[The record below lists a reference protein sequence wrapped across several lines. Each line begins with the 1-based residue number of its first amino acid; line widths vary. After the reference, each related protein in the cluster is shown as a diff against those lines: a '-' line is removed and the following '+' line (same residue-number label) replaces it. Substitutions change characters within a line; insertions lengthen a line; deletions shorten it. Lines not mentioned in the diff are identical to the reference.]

1 MAPREPWERVW
12 IDAETY
18 ASDVHSRINCTD
30 CHGGQAVDDMELA
43 HQGMIERPA
52 ADPAICGDCHTDVT
66 PAVMGSLHTTLA
78 GYDHALYARTVP
90 ENHAVIEEMESYH
103 CNRCHTTCGDCHVS
117 QPFSVG
123 GGLLDGHAYVR
134 RPPMSQTCTA
144 CHGTRVQNEY
154 FGRNEGLPA
163 DVHFRNRMGCI
174 DCHTGD
180 EIHGYDRDAQH
191 RYDGAMEPN
200 CIDCHADQVGIG
212 SGIEQHEIHGTET
225 VSCQVCHSVAYTNC
239 FNCHVERTE
248 DDIPFFSVEAH
259 SLNFYIGR
267 NPMRSAQRPFEY
279 TTLRHAP
286 VDPTSFSFYGDNL
299 LPNFD
304 SRPTWLYATP
314 HNIQRN
320 TPQTASCESCHGNDS
335 IFLTRAVVDPAL
347 WAANASVM
355 VEGAPPLPADYVPA
369 GSSAPGP
376 SAPADDGGFWGDA
389 PAPTSPPAADFWG
402 DAPAPVSTPAPTSA
416 GADFWGEAPATPT
429 VEPTQE
435 GANSADAF
443 WGS

>member
-1 MAPREPWERVW
+1 
-12 IDAETY
+12 
-18 ASDVHSRINCTD
+18 
-30 CHGGQAVDDMELA
+30 
-43 HQGMIERPA
+43 
-52 ADPAICGDCHTDVT
+52 
-66 PAVMGSLHTTLA
+66 
-78 GYDHALYARTVP
+78 
-90 ENHAVIEEMESYH
+90 
-103 CNRCHTTCGDCHVS
+103 
-117 QPFSVG
+117 
-123 GGLLDGHAYVR
+123 
-134 RPPMSQTCTA
+134 
-144 CHGTRVQNEY
+144 
-154 FGRNEGLPA
+154 
-163 DVHFRNRMGCI
+163 MGCI